1 MKAFLLPS
9 ILILVWVLNHNI
21 KKNGKQ
27 TKESV
32 SAYLAR
38 EDAANSTRRKD
49 ISTLDYIV
57 IPLDTFP
64 FDITLNDEKKQS
76 KITDYKKELEA
87 LSQTKMLNLMGISN
101 TELKEQYGIANLE
114 LLSSYDQNYSRY
126 IRTLHLF
133 AECIYPEHPEK
144 AVPML
149 EYCIKIGTD
158 IAGTYDLL
166 GRFYADNQDKE
177 HFNALYSAIPDKETL
192 SGKRIIQHLD
202 SIRDEKLS

>member
-21 KKNGKQ
+21 KKNGKH

-38 EDAANSTRRKD
+38 EDAANNIRRKD
-49 ISTLDYIV
+49 ISNLDYIV
-57 IPLDTFP
+57 IPFEIFP

-76 KITDYKKELEA
+76 KIADYKKELEA
-87 LSQTKMLNLMGISN
+87 LSQTKMLNLMGVSN

-126 IRTLHLF
+126 IRTLQLF
-133 AECIYPEHPEK
+133 SECIYSEHPEK
-144 AVPML
+144 AVSVL

-158 IAGTYDLL
+158 IAGTYELL
-166 GRFYADNQDKE
+166 GNYYADKQDKE
-177 HFNALYSAIPDKETL
+177 RFDALYSAIPDKQTL

>member
-21 KKNGKQ
+21 KKNGKG

-49 ISTLDYIV
+49 ISNLDYIT
-57 IPLDTFP
+57 IPLETFP
-64 FDITLNDEKKQS
+64 FDITLNDKKKQS
-76 KITDYKKELEA
+76 KIADYKKELES
-87 LSQTKMLNLMGISN
+87 LSEKKLLNLMGVSN

-114 LLSSYDQNYSRY
+114 LLSLYDQNYSRY
-126 IRTLHLF
+126 IRTLQLF
-133 AECIYPEHPEK
+133 AECIYSEYPDK
-144 AVPML
+144 AVSLL

-158 IAGTYDLL
+158 IAGTYELL
-166 GRFYADNQDKE
+166 GNYYADNKDKTSFE
-177 HFNALYSAIPDKETL
+177 ALYAAIPDSNTL
-192 SGKRIIQHLD
+192 SGTRILSRLD
-202 SIRDEKLS
+202 TIRDEKLS